1 MRQSWS
7 AFAAH
12 TAIQAICHP
21 DEREA
26 TRKASLAFPLSNIF
40 LFTRAAPRHLRLRRS
55 TPAVLGLLVAAS
67 LSFSLPAWARRADRS
82 QARATGSQPAN
93 ARPLRDFSG
102 NVATHEGGHLHLRTD
117 LGSILIHT
125 HDSPSIDYHVHL
137 ETDASTENAEALL
150 KSFSMHSLV
159 LQHGVSL
166 LGSTSTHVPAGRL
179 WVTIELT
186 IPIDYSLDVS
196 TGVGNITAD
205 DLAGHETLLTQ
216 GGNITTGNINGTAH
230 LTAIAGGHIS
240 VKNVSGEL
248 VAETGGGHITTG
260 TVGGSAFLH
269 THGGHI
275 RSDSIGGS
283 AHLVTDGG
291 NITLE
296 RAGSDL
302 FAETAGGQ
310 IQVGEAAGLVRA
322 KTDGGG
328 IRVVRSSGPANLQ
341 TADGSIYVT
350 QADGTVKASTATG
363 GITAWFM
370 SPPKDLADC
379 DLQSLNGDIDVYLNR
394 TMPVTIDAQV
404 EMGQTHGFI
413 IDPAFPI
420 QVQYDD
426 NAQGQRVAR
435 AAATLNGGGEVLHL
449 RTVAGNIHFILSDA
463 DKQMQMYH
471 QQMESLQK
479 QLEEL
484 QQRLFPQSQR

>member
-1 MRQSWS
+1 MRQSWPSRGAHKRAVPYAAS
-7 AFAAH
+7 AA
-12 TAIQAICHP
+12 
-21 DEREA
+21 
-26 TRKASLAFPLSNIF
+26 
-40 LFTRAAPRHLRLRRS
+40 
-55 TPAVLGLLVAAS
+55 LGFFVAAG
-67 LSFSLPAWARRADRS
+67 LFFSSPISARRAGPS
-82 QARATGSQPAN
+82 QSPSAPSQSAN
-93 ARPLRDFSG
+93 SRPSRDFSG
-102 NVATHEGGHLHLRTD
+102 SVPTHDGGRLRLRTD
-117 LGSILIHT
+117 LGSIVIHT
-125 HDSPSIDYHVHL
+125 HDSASVDYHVHL
-137 ETDASTENAEALL
+137 ETEPSTNNAEVLL
-150 KSFSMHSLV
+150 KSFSLHSHV
-159 LQHGVSL
+159 LQRGISL
-166 LGSTSTHVPAGRL
+166 LGSTSAHLPAGRL

-186 IPIDYSLDVS
+186 IPKNYSLDVS

-216 GGNITTGNINGTAH
+216 GGNITAGNISGGAR
-230 LTAIAGGHIS
+230 LTAVAGGHIS
-240 VKNVSGEL
+240 VKNVTGEL

-260 TVGGSAFLH
+260 TIGGNAFLH

-275 RSDSIGGS
+275 RSDSIDGT

-296 RAGSDL
+296 RAGADL
-302 FAETAGGQ
+302 VAETAGGQ

-322 KTDGGG
+322 KTEGGG
-328 IRVVRSSGPANLQ
+328 IRVARSSGPANLQ

-350 QADGTVKASTATG
+350 QAENNIKASTATG

-370 SPPKDLADC
+370 SPPKDSADC
-379 DLQSLNGDIDVYLNR
+379 DLQSMNGDIVVYLAR

-435 AAATLNGGGEVLHL
+435 AAADLNGGGEVLHL
-449 RTVAGNIHFILSDA
+449 RTVAGNIRFVLSDA
-463 DKQMQMYH
+463 HKQMQMYH
-471 QQMESLQK
+471 QQMDGLQK
-479 QLEEL
+479 QFEEL